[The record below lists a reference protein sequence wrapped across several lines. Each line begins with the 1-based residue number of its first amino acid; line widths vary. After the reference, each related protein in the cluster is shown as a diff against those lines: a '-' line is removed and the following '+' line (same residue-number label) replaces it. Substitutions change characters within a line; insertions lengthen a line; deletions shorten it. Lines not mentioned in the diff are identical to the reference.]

1 MPNIVTS
8 NRKKGTC
15 GALLTN
21 LSRAFDCLPHKTL
34 LGKLNAHG
42 FDEPSLKYMKNCL
55 SDRKQKLP
63 YLAKKVSRI

>member
-21 LSRAFDCLPHKTL
+21 L